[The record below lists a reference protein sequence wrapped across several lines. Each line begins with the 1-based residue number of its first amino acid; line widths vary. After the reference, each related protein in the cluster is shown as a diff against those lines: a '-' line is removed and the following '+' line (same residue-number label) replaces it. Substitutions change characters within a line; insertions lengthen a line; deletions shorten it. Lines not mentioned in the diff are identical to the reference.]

1 MKGVGIK
8 KNIASVV
15 SSQPDRLAV
24 RALVDQSYRF
34 AFAYL
39 RQKVRRGRL
48 RPELFGL
55 SLEDLALDCFA
66 DLFQRN
72 EEGHFE
78 QIATYFESIQ
88 WRKLQDEE
96 LYMALRRLVFS
107 KVNDGLFQRYRGMDA
122 SLAKIIRNIKNA
134 VKANPNLS
142 LVRHKRELWLV
153 AASEGADLTL
163 HPTAPPEILE
173 AFLASRLSRSD
184 ELRTVVDS
192 FVQFTEERPFYANG
206 YPLTAFA
213 QTLRSAY
220 VCVGE
225 ASAFEEEQGFPVY
238 EVEEAIHLTTR
249 SVKSDMHGSYV
260 AKGKVN
266 GPIFEAYFSAVRD
279 ILNAQFISDAPPV
292 DSYFDALKS
301 YIPELSKPYYRQEHR
316 YRLEY
321 LAKLARGRLLHY
333 LKDETSMEA
342 TSSFSA

>member
-1 MKGVGIK
+1 MKAKGIK
-8 KNIASVV
+8 GSIASVI
-15 SSQPDRLAV
+15 SPQPDRLAV

-66 DLFQRN
+66 DLFERN

-78 QIATYFESIQ
+78 QIATYFESVQ
-88 WRKLQDEE
+88 WQKLQDEE

-107 KVNDGLFQRYRGMDA
+107 KVNDGLFQRYRGLDA

-134 VKANPNLS
+134 VKANPHLS
-142 LVRHKRELWLV
+142 LTRHKRELWLV
-153 AASEGADLTL
+153 AASEGSALTPQPSA
-163 HPTAPPEILE
+163 PTEILE
-173 AFLASRLSRSD
+173 AFLASRLSQSD
-184 ELRTVVDS
+184 DLRTIVGA
-192 FVQFTEERPFYANG
+192 FVEFAGERPFYANG

-225 ASAFEEEQGFPVY
+225 ASVMEEEQGYPAF

-249 SVKSDMHGSYV
+249 SVKSDMHSSYV

-266 GPIFEAYFSAVRD
+266 VPVFNAYFSAVRD
-279 ILNAQFISDAPPV
+279 ILNAQFINDAPPV

-301 YIPELSKPYYRQEHR
+301 YMPELSKPYYRQEHR

-321 LAKLARGRLLHY
+321 LAKLSRGRLLDY
-333 LKDETSMEA
+333 LKDEPSPEA
-342 TSSFSA
+342 ASFSA

>member
-1 MKGVGIK
+1 MKGAGIK
-8 KNIASVV
+8 RNVASVV

-48 RPELFGL
+48 RPDLFGL

-66 DLFQRN
+66 DLFQRD
-72 EEGHFE
+72 EEGRFE
-78 QIATYFESIQ
+78 QVATYFESLQ
-88 WRKLQDEE
+88 WQRLQDEE
-96 LYMALRRLVFS
+96 VYMALRRLVFS

-142 LVRHKRELWLV
+142 LLRHKRELWLV
-153 AASEGADLTL
+153 AASEGTALTS
-163 HPTAPPEILE
+163 HPSAPPEILE
-173 AFLASRLSRSD
+173 AFLASQLSYSD
-184 ELRTVVDS
+184 ELRAVVSS
-192 FVQFTEERPFYANG
+192 FSSFTEARPFYANG

-213 QTLRSAY
+213 QTLRAAY
-220 VCVGE
+220 VCVGD
-225 ASAFEEEQGFPVY
+225 ASAYEEEPAFPAY

-249 SVKSDMHGSYV
+249 SLKSDMHSSYV

-266 GPIFEAYFSAVRD
+266 GLVFEAYFSAVRD
-279 ILNAQFISDAPPV
+279 ILCAQFISNAPPV
-292 DSYFDALKS
+292 DSYYDALRS
-301 YIPELSKPYYRQEHR
+301 YMPELSKPYYRQEHR

-321 LAKLARGRLLHY
+321 LAKLSRGRLLHY
-333 LKDETSMEA
+333 LKDEASLEA
-342 TSSFSA
+342 ISSFSA

>member
-1 MKGVGIK
+1 MKGAGIK
-8 KNIASVV
+8 KHIASVV
-15 SSQPDRLAV
+15 STQPDRLAV

-48 RPELFGL
+48 RPDLFGL
-55 SLEDLALDCFA
+55 PLEDLALDCFA
-66 DLFQRN
+66 DLFERS
-72 EEGHFE
+72 EDGRFE

-88 WRKLQDEE
+88 WQDLRDEE

-107 KVNDGLFQRYRGMDA
+107 KVNDGLFQRYRGTDA

-134 VKANPNLS
+134 VKANPGFS

-153 AASEGADLTL
+153 AGGEGTVLTSL
-163 HPTAPPEILE
+163 PTAPSEILE
-173 AFLASRLSRSD
+173 AFLASQLSRSD
-184 ELRTVVDS
+184 ELRAVVAT
-192 FVQFTEERPFYANG
+192 FTQFAEEHPFYTNG

-213 QTLRSAY
+213 QSLRAAY

-225 ASAFEEEQGFPVY
+225 ASAPDEEPGYLTY
-238 EVEEAIHLTTR
+238 EVEQAIDSTTC
-249 SVKSDMHGSYV
+249 SVKSDMHSSYV

-266 GPIFEAYFSAVRD
+266 VPVFEAYFSAVRD
-279 ILNAQFISDAPPV
+279 ILNAQFISNAPPV

-301 YIPELSKPYYRQEHR
+301 YMPELSKPYYRQEHR

-321 LAKLARGRLLHY
+321 LAKLSRGRLVNY
-333 LKDETSMEA
+333 LKDELHFGSR
-342 TSSFSA
+342 SLSA